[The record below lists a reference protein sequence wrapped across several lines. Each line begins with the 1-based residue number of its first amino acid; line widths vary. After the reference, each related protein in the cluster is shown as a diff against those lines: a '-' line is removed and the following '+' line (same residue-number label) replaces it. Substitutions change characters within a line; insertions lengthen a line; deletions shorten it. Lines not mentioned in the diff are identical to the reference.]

1 MSIMYW
7 VEYIISYNNID
18 RKVQCSVVAMA
29 VNTIRNHH
37 YQWVV
42 SIEHKERERERE
54 RCAGQYKKKRK
65 QTKQIRQKRC
75 KHIHEHIHTHS

>member
-42 SIEHKERERERE
+42 SIEHKERERERDVP
-54 RCAGQYKKKRK
+54 ASIKKKESK
-65 QTKQIRQKRC
+65 QNK
-75 KHIHEHIHTHS
+75 